1 MTGALTRAARPTRN
15 ATGTLGNSLAFP
27 VRNGRQRVRD
37 DREQLLDRG
46 LRLPAVALRI
56 VVLMLV
62 LLLFLAIDI
71 ELEHVRLAT
80 TLDPIFCAAYHKVQT
95 DQHVL
100 GIGLVDQ
107 IVFADVAESLAIQ
120 GIAESI
126 DDSGLACAVAAAIAT

>member
-1 MTGALTRAARPTRN
+1 MHDIKSFEKLH
-15 ATGTLGNSLAFP
+15 
-27 VRNGRQRVRD
+27 
-37 DREQLLDRG
+37 
-46 LRLPAVALRI
+46 
-56 VVLMLV
+56 LV
-62 LLLFLAIDI
+62 LVVHEESQHIG
-71 ELEHVRLAT
+71 LAT
-80 TLDPIFCAAYHKVQT
+80 TLDPVFCAAYHKVQA